1 MSVRR
6 TAALLNVTSSAA
18 CLRAETEGLHY
29 APRRHIACSVFC
41 VENTSLSGI

>member
-29 APRRHIACSVFC
+29 RAAPPHRLLVVLC
-41 VENTSLSGI
+41 